1 MNDERYRKLALSLP
15 EAEEKSHFGKPDFR
29 VRNKIFAGFT
39 DKGRAYVK
47 LTPEQQGILV
57 GAESKLVSPIPGG
70 WGKKGWTLVDHENA
84 DGALLRSVLAMAYK
98 NVAPKKLQ
106 DFV

>member
-1 MNDERYRKLALSLP
+1 VKDERYRKLALSLP

-39 DKGRAYVK
+39 ERGRAYVK
-47 LTPEQQGILV
+47 LTPDQQDMFV
-57 GAESKLVSPIPGG
+57 VAEPKLVSPIPGG
-70 WGKKGWTLVDHENA
+70 WGKKGWTLVDHEKA
-84 DGALLRSVLAMAYK
+84 DEPLLRSALAMAYK

-106 DFV
+106 SLI